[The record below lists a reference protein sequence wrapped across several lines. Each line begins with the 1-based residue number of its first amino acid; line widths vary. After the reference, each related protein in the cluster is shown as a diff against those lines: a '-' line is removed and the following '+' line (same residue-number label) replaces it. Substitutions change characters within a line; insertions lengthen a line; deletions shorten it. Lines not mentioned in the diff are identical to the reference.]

1 MKPLIKTADRQV
13 AGHPEFS
20 LGCLR
25 GASLF
30 SNLSDEDLARFQD
43 AAQMRSYKKG
53 KILYLQDEAAE
64 YFYVLCGG
72 WLKLFHT
79 TQEGEEVV
87 VDMLTAGHMVG
98 ENSIFEHGFHTSNA
112 EVVEDVLLFS
122 IPSNLLKDQIRIN
135 PALALSML
143 SSMSRHHRRHYGEIA
158 RNAMLSAPQR
168 IGIFMLRLCPA
179 GKNKDIILHL
189 PYDKTLIAYTLGMKG
204 ATFSRALNILRLKTG
219 IRVN

>member
-64 YFYVLCGG
+64 YFYVICGG
-72 WLKLFHT
+72 WIKLFHT

-87 VDMLTAGHMVG
+87 VDMLTSGHMVG
-98 ENSIFEHGFHTSNA
+98 ESAIFENGHHTSSA
-112 EVVEDVLLFS
+112 QVVEDAQLLS
-122 IPSNLLKDQIRIN
+122 IPSRMLKEQI
-135 PALALSML
+135 
-143 SSMSRHHRRHYGEIA
+143 H
-158 RNAMLSAPQR
+158 
-168 IGIFMLRLCPA
+168 
-179 GKNKDIILHL
+179 
-189 PYDKTLIAYTLGMKG
+189 
-204 ATFSRALNILRLKTG
+204 
-219 IRVN
+219 